1 MSNLRVATDFEVGQE
16 VICSNPQRFISSV
29 EKYLTNRTGIVQ
41 KVYPKA
47 ETREQEMIAPFSN
60 RVRVEWQKRNG
71 RGKTEMMWM
80 HPDDIEQKV
89 PQC

>member
-1 MSNLRVATDFEVGQE
+1 MNNRRVATDFEVGQE

-29 EKYLTNRTGIVQ
+29 EKYLTNRVGIVQ
-41 KVYPKA
+41 RVVPKA
-47 ETREQEMIAPFSN
+47 ETREERRNICFENQ
-60 RVRVEWQKRNG
+60 VRVEWQKRNG

-80 HPDDIEQKV
+80 HPDDIEPKV